1 MAYLVDVLKCEN
13 TIIHSFIMFVL
24 QNTPLKAIVFL
35 KFLSLFVLLALCACS
50 SSVNLPGGKPRKG
63 KCDCRSWVYVEKKI
77 PNG

>member
-1 MAYLVDVLKCEN
+1 
-13 TIIHSFIMFVL
+13 
-24 QNTPLKAIVFL
+24 LKAIVFL
-35 KFLSLFVLLALCACS
+35 KLLSLFVLLALCACS